1 MKKLVNYILV
11 VTTSLLL
18 LSCEKEKYPG
28 AYPYDDIVFYNENG
42 LYENTVT
49 EKDSILVIYE
59 PTKYWNKDLYPMQL
73 WVDNEEIATISPSG
87 YLTGKK
93 EGTVTVYARVM
104 SINGE
109 LEESIKYTVK
119 DYLKELIKSN
129 HYYLRTLGFDRN
141 NDEAVSV
148 SEVQDTEVISKF
160 IDSDILLLLAPYM
173 PKLKEVSVYADTTS
187 RTLDLSI
194 IKLRKLN
201 IHDKCIV
208 YARENGLGLDY
219 ANLIDYRKLDYNVY
233 KPLFLRNLILDYQYL
248 EELGIGIMPGFPT
261 LDLSQYT
268 NLKFITRIE
277 YTTPSWSN
285 MNIKLPISIEEINIR
300 DANLIMDDPYYK
312 LKKITL
318 SNCLPIEI
326 KKENTPNLEEL
337 IYEHSSW
344 KYPYIRRTSFDISTF
359 DEADLERIKFD
370 INIDT
375 LYISEPLAKF
385 VNKSGLHAWS
395 KYIIK

>member
-1 MKKLVNYILV
+1 MKKLLNIILFV
-11 VTTSLLL
+11 VTSLLL

-93 EGTVTVYARVM
+93 EGTVTIYARVM

-109 LEESIKYTVK
+109 LEDSIKYTVK

-173 PKLKEVSVYADTTS
+173 PKLKEVKIGSDTAYK
-187 RTLDLSI
+187 TLDLTSYNY
-194 IKLRKLN
+194 KKVT
-201 IHDKCIV
+201 IHDEIMSKSTYV
-208 YARENGLGLDY
+208 PRDENYDQ
-219 ANLIDYRKLDYNVY
+219 Y
-233 KPLFLRNLILDYQYL
+233 KKFFLKEFTLNNSL
-248 EELGIGIMPGFPT
+248 EHLEIYGIPGVRL
-261 LDLSQYT
+261 LDLRQYT
-268 NLKFITRIE
+268 NLKVLTRPYDYRVSTI
-277 YTTPSWSN
+277 WLDLQVN
-285 MNIKLPISIEEINIR
+285 LPKNIEEV
-300 DANLIMDDPYYK
+300 NLMKTQIIFDDIYYN
-312 LKKITL
+312 LKKIRL
-318 SNCLPIEI
+318 RYHIEEDNTI
-326 KKENTPNLEEL
+326 TEINKKYVPNLKKL
-337 IYEHSSW
+337 HIT
-344 KYPYIRRTSFDISTF
+344 TSTNHIDISSF
-359 DEADLERIKFD
+359 QAEDLDSVYVKV
-370 INIDT
+370 DT
-375 LYISEPLAKF
+375 ISISQSMYECRYS
-385 VNKSGLHAWS
+385 SGKTIFALH
-395 KYIIK
+395 YIIK